1 MSYVRLWVH
10 AVWGTKN
17 REHILTKTV
26 LPLLLDHIR
35 QNAAQKHIHI
45 DTLNGSSDHLHCL
58 LGLNAEM
65 TIARTIQL
73 IKGESAHWMN
83 HEGVIPRRFEWA
95 AEYYAASVNESG
107 LDAVRRYIRNQEEHH
122 RKKSYA
128 EEVGIFLQEYHFPLH
143 G

>member
-17 REHILTKTV
+17 REHTLTKTV
-26 LPLLLDHIR
+26 LPLLLNHIR
-35 QNAAQKHIHI
+35 QNAAQKQIHI

-83 HEGVIPRRFEWA
+83 HEEVIPGRFEWA
-95 AEYYAASVNESG
+95 AEYYAVSVSESG

-122 RKKSYA
+122 RKKSYN
-128 EEVGIFLQEYHFPLH
+128 EEVEIFLHEHHFTLH

>member
-1 MSYVRLWVH
+1 MSYVRIWVH

-17 REHILTKTV
+17 REHTLIRTV
-26 LPLLLDHIR
+26 LPLLLSHIR
-35 QNAAQKHIHI
+35 QNASHKHIHI

-58 LGLNAEM
+58 LGLNADM

-73 IKGESAHWMN
+73 IKGESALHT
-83 HEGVIPRRFEWA
+83 VRQ
-95 AEYYAASVNESG
+95 YVNS
-107 LDAVRRYIRNQEEHH
+107 QEEHH

-128 EEVGIFLQEYHFPLH
+128 EEVENFLHKYNFPCH